1 MRTWPCTFHAGNMT
15 RQLGFTSDSITDEPM
30 SAGHAV
36 AMHDVLRLL
45 HHCFLTS
52 TNGYDAHWAAQ
63 YNTQLLIES
72 EHSNIESEHSNIES
86 FN

>member
-1 MRTWPCTFHAGNMT
+1 
-15 RQLGFTSDSITDEPM
+15 M

-36 AMHDVLRLL
+36 AMHDGLRLL

-72 EHSNIESEHSNIES
+72 EHSNIES